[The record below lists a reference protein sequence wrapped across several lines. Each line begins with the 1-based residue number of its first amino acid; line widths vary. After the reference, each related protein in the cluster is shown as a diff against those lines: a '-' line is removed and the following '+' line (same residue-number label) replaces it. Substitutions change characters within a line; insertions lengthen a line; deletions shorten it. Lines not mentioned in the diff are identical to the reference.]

1 MMIRWTKLLTVSMMV
16 SVITIFWVGGMNL
29 HAAEKT
35 YIAGIEAA
43 FPPWAYAEKGEYK
56 GIAVDAMREIA
67 KISGIKVEFK
77 DLEWPS
83 LIPALGKG
91 KIDLLVTGL
100 SVTCERDKIIDYS
113 IPWWEINQEILIK
126 KDSNKNAITAMCCGA
141 TVASQAGST
150 AFDWIEKNLKE
161 KGVKIKH
168 VGYEDYVTAVE
179 DLIIG
184 RVDSVLCDTDTSLQF
199 IAEGRPIEDAGTI
212 NVREPYA
219 LAVTGGDPH
228 KLLPILNKGI
238 MELYKSGKWAEIV
251 HKYMPGAPI
260 KNIPAFMPD
269 CIETY
274 KAPIPGL

>member
-1 MMIRWTKLLTVSMMV
+1 MRIRWTKLLTASLVI
-16 SVITIFWVGGMNL
+16 SVITIFSIGSMSL
-29 HAAEKT
+29 QAAEKT
-35 YIAGIEAA
+35 YTAGIEAA

-56 GIAVDAMREIA
+56 GIAVDAMRKIA
-67 KISGIKVEFK
+67 EISGIKVEFK
-77 DLEWPS
+77 DLPWPS

-100 SVTCERDKIIDYS
+100 SVTCERDKIIDYT

-126 KDSNKNAITAMCCGA
+126 KGSNKNAITSMCCGA

-150 AFDWIEKNLKE
+150 AFEWIENNLKE

-184 RVDSVLCDTDTSLQF
+184 RVDSVLCDTDTSLKF
-199 IAEGRPIEDAGTI
+199 IAEGRPIVMAGTI

-228 KLLPILNKGI
+228 KLLAKLNKGI
-238 MELYKSGKWAEIV
+238 MALYKSGEWEKIV
-251 HKYMPGAPI
+251 HKYIPGAPI

-274 KAPIPGL
+274 KAPIPGF